1 MKRKTKVRATVDF
14 LIKKNLYS
22 ENIPNSETLNVF
34 RETDKDKNLKTY
46 KNLDELMEKFGI

>member
-1 MKRKTKVRATVDF
+1 MKRKTKIRVTFDF

-22 ENIPNSETLNVF
+22 ENIPNFETLNVF